1 MGRPR
6 ISIGAVALSAVTGM
20 MAAAVSVM
28 TYVRFQR
35 PQEFANASIRMTHPE
50 LSNGFNRK
58 WGLFGTG
65 LIDSVPQSFK
75 SMFDGPDMAARYEQH
90 QKKREKQICQTLEDL
105 RPKGK

>member
-20 MAAAVSVM
+20 TAAAVFVM
-28 TYVRFQR
+28 AYVRFQR
-35 PQEFANASIRMTHPE
+35 PQEFADASIRMTHPE
-50 LSNGFNRK
+50 LLNGFNRK

-75 SMFDGPDMAARYEQH
+75 SMFDAPNMAARYEQH
-90 QKKREKQICQTLEDL
+90 KKKREQQICQTLEDL